1 MAEGKSMIRIFC
13 GVAFVLASVVV
24 SMSMAVAE
32 NIRIAVIDPF
42 SGPAALQGEMGSRHI
57 QMAVDDI
64 NARGGVLGGAK
75 LELVLL
81 DNKSSPQ
88 ESLVVLKQAIDQN
101 IRLIT
106 QGVGSHVAHAM
117 TDAVLKYNQRN
128 PGREILYLNN
138 GATDTSLTEEKCN
151 FWHFRFEANLDMKI
165 DALTG
170 VLSAQKTAKK
180 LYMINPDYAYG
191 HSFKRVAKEM
201 LEKKRPD
208 IEIVGDELIPLG
220 KVKDFAPYVAKI
232 KSSGADTVLTGNW
245 GSDLAL
251 LIKSAEDS
259 GLNATF
265 YTNYGFLVGTPRVFG
280 AAGANRVKT
289 VAGWNANIAGH
300 PLERYSQDY
309 KKRYKEDWGFMPYK
323 YFVEMLARAIDKA
336 GSAEPVKIAKALED
350 LRYDG
355 GVGEVWMRAD
365 DHQVIMPLYVSSFV
379 RAGTADVKYDAD
391 DTGYGWKSD
400 VRIEAKDNILPT
412 TCKME
417 RP

>member
-1 MAEGKSMIRIFC
+1 MIRGLARTAI
-13 GVAFVLASVVV
+13 VLTWILGSAPTP
-24 SMSMAVAE
+24 AAE
-32 NIRIAVIDPF
+32 SIRIAVIDPF

-64 NARGGVLGGAK
+64 NARGGVLGGTK

-128 PGREILYLNN
+128 PGHEILYLNN
-138 GATDTSLTEEKCN
+138 GATDTALTEEKCN
-151 FWHFRFEANLDMKI
+151 FWHFRFDANLDMKI

-170 VLSAQKTAKK
+170 VLSTQKTAKK
-180 LYMINPDYAYG
+180 VYLINPDYSYG
-191 HSFKRVAKEM
+191 QSFKRVAREM

-208 IEIVGDELIPLG
+208 IAIVGDELIPLG

-232 KSSGADTVLTGNW
+232 KASGADTVLTGNW

-251 LIKSAEDS
+251 LIKSAEES

-265 YTNYGFLVGTPRVFG
+265 YTNYGFLVGTPRAFG
-280 AAGANRVKT
+280 AAGADRVKT
-289 VAGWNANIAGH
+289 VAGWNANITGH
-300 PLERYSQDY
+300 PLERYYLDY
-309 KKRYKEDWGFMPYK
+309 KRRFKEDFGFMAYK
-323 YFVEMLARAIDKA
+323 YFVEMLARAIDRA
-336 GSAEPVKIAKALED
+336 GSADTVQVAKALED

-355 GVGEVWMRAD
+355 GVGEVWMRAE
-365 DHQVIMPLYVSSFV
+365 DHQVIMPLYVSTFV
-379 RAGTADVKYDAD
+379 KAGTADVKYDAD

-400 VRIEAKDNILPT
+400 VRIDAKENILPT

>member
-1 MAEGKSMIRIFC
+1 MIRKFC
-13 GVAFVLASVVV
+13 CVAVALAWASVGV
-24 SMSMAVAE
+24 SMAAAE

-42 SGPAALQGEMGSRHI
+42 SGPAALQGEMGSRHT
-57 QMAVDDI
+57 QMAVDEI
-64 NARGGVLGGAK
+64 NARGGVLGGAR
-75 LELVLL
+75 LELVLF

-88 ESLVVLKQAIDQN
+88 ESLVVLKQATDQN

-106 QGVGSHVAHAM
+106 QGVGSHVAHAL
-117 TDAVLKYNQRN
+117 TDAVVKYNQRN
-128 PGREILYLNN
+128 PGHEILYLNN
-138 GATDTSLTEEKCN
+138 GATDTVLTEEKCN
-151 FWHFRFEANLDMKI
+151 FWHFRFDANLDMKI

-170 VLSAQKTAKK
+170 VLSVQKAAKK
-180 LYMINPDYAYG
+180 LYLINQDYAYG
-191 HSFKRVAKEM
+191 HSFRRVAREM
-201 LEKKRPD
+201 LGKRRPD
-208 IEIVGDELIPLG
+208 IDIVGDELIPLG

-251 LIKSAEDS
+251 LIKSAEES
-259 GLNATF
+259 GLKATF
-265 YTNYGFLVGTPRVFG
+265 YTNYGFLVGTPRAFG

-300 PLERYSQDY
+300 PLERYYLDY

-336 GSAEPVKIAKALED
+336 GSADPAKIAKALED
-350 LRYDG
+350 MRYDG

-365 DHQVIMPLYVSSFV
+365 DHQLIMPLYVSTFV
-379 RAGTADVKYDAD
+379 KAGTADVKHDAD

-412 TCKME
+412 TCRME